1 LKNQFRIAFLIAAL
15 AIAAPAAISQDE
27 KPVKPFAQPPNIIVI
42 TAADFQFT
50 PSTIHIKAGQNI
62 QLRVTAT
69 DKTHGIRINPFPD
82 GAPSGTAPG
91 LQFVYGEDCTKLK
104 KGVTEKIEL
113 VGYTPGNYTFSCCKS
128 CGSGHKR
135 MKGQLIVDPS

>member
-1 LKNQFRIAFLIAAL
+1 LKNHFRIPLLIAMLAL
-15 AIAAPAAISQDE
+15 AAPAAISQDSE
-27 KPVKPFAQPPNIIVI
+27 PVKPFAQPPHIIVV
-42 TAADFQFT
+42 TAANFQFT

-62 QLRVTAT
+62 QLQVTAT

-82 GAPSGTAPG
+82 GTPSGTAPG

-104 KGVTEKIEL
+104 KGVSAKIEL
-113 VGYTPGNYTFSCCKS
+113 VGHTLGTYTFSCCKA

-135 MKGQLIVDPS
+135 MKGQLIVDP